1 MRKICGG
8 TNTGCLPPS
17 YPFKSPEIAPAVA
30 SPPHASRCY
39 KYKHVLKI
47 QVGRFSK
54 IHPYWWGRA
63 SFYSIGNLN
72 RDGIFIR
79 LNRVTLAIF
88 LTMSWRDGHG
98 DSSKFYH
105 PLQRSYLFLI
115 KDKNTGKVRANC
127 DGHYCSWLQR
137 NWVIRGAAGDIL
149 LRQQINVP
157 EAINKCSLRQY
168 INIPW
173 GTK

>member
-63 SFYSIGNLN
+63 SLYSIENLN

-79 LNRVTLAIF
+79 LSRVTSAISF
-88 LTMSWRDGHG
+88 NNVSEGRTWRLLQVLPPVTKIISVSHKRQKYQQGAGKLWWSLLCLTSEKLGHKG
-98 DSSKFYH
+98 SC
-105 PLQRSYLFLI
+105 L
-115 KDKNTGKVRANC
+115 
-127 DGHYCSWLQR
+127 GHS
-137 NWVIRGAAGDIL
+137 
-149 LRQQINVP
+149 P
-157 EAINKCSLRQY
+157 EATNKCS
-168 INIPW
+168 W
-173 GTK
+173 GNK